1 MPTSLRRIGKNIA
14 AVAALADISVKQ
26 EMIKHANIITANGG
40 KELSPVNWLPI
51 NSESLLTFATA
62 ARA

>member
-40 KELSPVNWLPI
+40 NELSPVN
-51 NSESLLTFATA
+51 
-62 ARA
+62 